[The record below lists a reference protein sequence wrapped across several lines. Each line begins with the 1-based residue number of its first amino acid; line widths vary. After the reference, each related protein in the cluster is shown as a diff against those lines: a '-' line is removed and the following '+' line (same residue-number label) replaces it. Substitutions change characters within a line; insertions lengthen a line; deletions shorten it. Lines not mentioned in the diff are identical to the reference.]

1 MTIQWISG
9 DTFTCVSTD
18 TKPTLVPT
26 DTKAIET
33 NTDDVYRFN
42 GTSWVLFSAN
52 DKTETLT
59 NKSISGA
66 TNTLSAIPVNSLSN
80 FSIASPL
87 TNQIIQYNGANWVNA
102 TSSGGGSGGG
112 FSAGG
117 SITRSGDAVTST
129 FTIAHGLATPPDVY
143 FAFPLNEAARGSITY
158 SVDATNIILTYP
170 VPPAE
175 GTNNLSYVWAA
186 GYVSAAVVA
195 LSAVSTTTLTNK
207 SIGDLLTFVKQS
219 PVPIDQSD
227 AETSIL
233 YNKEIDSNNNT
244 LAFKAQIGGS
254 IVEVELY

>member
-1 MTIQWISG
+1 MAIQWISG
-9 DTFTCVSTD
+9 DTFTCLSAD

-59 NKSISGA
+59 NKTISGA
-66 TNTLSAIPVNSLSN
+66 ANTVSNIPVNSIST
-80 FSIASPL
+80 FAVSAPT
-87 TNQIIQYNGANWVNA
+87 TNQIMQYNGTNWVNA
-102 TSSGGGSGGG
+102 TSAGGGSGGG

-117 SITRSGDAVTST
+117 SINKSGDGST
-129 FTIAHGLATPPDVY
+129 TTITIAHGLATPPDVY
-143 FAFPLNEAARGSITY
+143 FAFPLNEAARGSISY
-158 SVDATNIILTYP
+158 GVDATNIILQYP
-170 VPPAE
+170 VAPAE
-175 GTNNLSYVWAA
+175 GTNNLSYVWGA

-195 LSAVSTTTLTNK
+195 LSAVSATTFTNK
-207 SIGDLLTFVKQS
+207 SFGDYATFIKQS
-219 PVPIDQSD
+219 PVPTDQSD

-244 LAFKAQIGGS
+244 LAFKAQLGGS

>member
-1 MTIQWISG
+1 MAVQWISG

-18 TKPTLVPT
+18 TKPTLVPA

-59 NKSISGA
+59 NKTISGA
-66 TNTLSAIPVNSLSN
+66 SNTLSAIPVNSLSS
-80 FSIASPL
+80 FAIASPI
-87 TNQIIQYNGANWVNA
+87 TNQILQYNGTNWVNV

-117 SITRSGDAVTST
+117 SITKSGDAVTST
-129 FTIAHGLATPPDVY
+129 FTIAHGLATAPDVY
-143 FAFPLNEAARGSITY
+143 FAFPLNEAARGDIIY
-158 SVDATNIILTYP
+158 SVDATNITLTYP

-175 GTNNLSYVWAA
+175 EATILSYVWAA

-207 SIGDLLTFVKQS
+207 TIGDFLTFIKQS
-219 PVPIDQSD
+219 PTPTDQPD
-227 AETSIL
+227 GETTIL
-233 YNKEIDSNNNT
+233 YNRQVDSNNNGLFT
-244 LAFKAQIGGS
+244 KIKQGGT
-254 IVEVELY
+254 IVEVRIV

>member
-9 DTFTCVSTD
+9 DTFTCLAAD

-66 TNTLSAIPVNSLSN
+66 TNTLSAIPVNSISS
-80 FSIASPL
+80 FAIASPT
-87 TNQIIQYNGANWVNA
+87 TNQIMQYNGTNWVNA

-117 SITRSGDAVTST
+117 AINKSGNAVSDTV
-129 FTIAHGLATPPDVY
+129 TIAHGLATPPDIY

-170 VPPAE
+170 VPPAT
-175 GTNNLSYVWAA
+175 GTNNLSYVWGA
-186 GYVSAAVVA
+186 GYVSAAVVG
-195 LSAVSTTTLTNK
+195 LSAVSSTTLTNK
-207 SIGDLLTFVKQS
+207 SIGDLLTFVKQA
-219 PVPIDQSD
+219 PVPTDQSN
-227 AETSIL
+227 AETTIL

>member
-1 MTIQWISG
+1 MAIQWISG
-9 DTFTCVSTD
+9 DTFTCVSGD
-18 TKPTLVPT
+18 TKPTLVPA

-59 NKSISGA
+59 NKTISGA
-66 TNTLSAIPVNSLSN
+66 SNTLSAIPPNSVSS
-80 FSIASPL
+80 FAIASPI
-87 TNQIIQYNGANWVNA
+87 TNQIIQYNGTNWVNA

-117 SITRSGDAVTST
+117 SITKSGDAVTDT
-129 FTIAHGLATPPDVY
+129 ITIAHGLATPPDVY
-143 FAFPLNEAARGSITY
+143 FAFPLNEAARGDIIY
-158 SVDATNIILTYP
+158 AVDATNIILTYP

-175 GTNNLSYVWAA
+175 GINNLSYVWAA

-219 PVPIDQSD
+219 PVPIDQSN